1 MSLRKA
7 DRTMM
12 QKHAC
17 GILPRTNANVILVNL
32 DIPVFD
38 LEKCFL
44 AKMINERKVAFIKE
58 LM

>member
-7 DRTMM
+7 DRKGM

-17 GILPRTNANVILVNL
+17 GILPRTNANAILVNR

-44 AKMINERKVAFIKE
+44 VKMINERKVAFIKE